1 MAPWVKD
8 PTAAAWVTEEV
19 KFRCLAWELA
29 YAMGVGIKKKY
40 IDRHN
45 THTQKFGGSATIFKH
60 IGGLGHKSCHH
71 CCGVPWR
78 QCIRCSDLLCCGP
91 WNRGHLFS

>member
-60 IGGLGHKSCHH
+60 IVGSWAQKLS
-71 CCGVPWR
+71 
-78 QCIRCSDLLCCGP
+78 SLLWCAMEAVYQM
-91 WNRGHLFS
+91 